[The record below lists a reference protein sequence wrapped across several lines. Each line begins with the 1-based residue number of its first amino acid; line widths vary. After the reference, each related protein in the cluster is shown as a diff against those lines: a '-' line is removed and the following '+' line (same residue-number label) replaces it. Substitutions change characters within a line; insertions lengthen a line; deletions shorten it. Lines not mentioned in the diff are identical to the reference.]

1 MRMAALQ
8 LDLRGEECPVPTL
21 KAVAAMREARGRGE
35 HIVVIVD
42 DAICAA
48 DIPYEAG
55 LLGYATR
62 TELTAD
68 SLWTI
73 TITPGRTPGTREGEA
88 R

>member
-1 MRMAALQ
+1 MATLQ

-48 DIPYEAG
+48 DIPYEAER
-55 LLGYATR
+55 LGYATR
-62 TELTAD
+62 TEVTAD
-68 SLWTI
+68 SQWTI
-73 TITPGRTPGTREGEA
+73 TISAARERTEAETR
-88 R
+88 